1 MAQEYVD
8 FSDDVILP
16 DGFDAEAFD
25 AAESIDD
32 AMKTLDVAQ
41 APTNE
46 TAPED
51 SSENVEQVTE
61 QEPSTPVSD
70 PAAELE
76 QTITQSEPAVPQT
89 IKVKYNHEERELG
102 LDEAAQYAQKGMN
115 YDKLEEKLRAFE
127 ANAAK
132 SDRLAKELGYAD
144 TAEMIAKAEE
154 NFINRQV
161 RELVEAGNTEAMARF
176 LVEQRMAK
184 AAVNAPAP
192 EVKPQEPPTPEQPSR
207 PLISPERK
215 AELDEFVRAFPGI
228 TKLPD
233 EVLTANRNGV
243 RLKAAYENY
252 QLKQKYDEQ
261 QKQLSILKQ
270 NQAAAARAPVT
281 GVVGKAAPKTEEPED
296 PFLKGF
302 NSDY

>member
-1 MAQEYVD
+1 MADYVD

-16 DGFDAEAFD
+16 DGFDAETFD

-32 AMKTLDVAQ
+32 AMKTLEAAP

-51 SSENVEQVTE
+51 SSVSDQQEEP
-61 QEPSTPVSD
+61 QEPSTPELGPVT
-70 PAAELE
+70 ELE
-76 QTITQSEPAVPQT
+76 QTITQATPAAPQT
-89 IKVKYNHEERELG
+89 IKVKFNHEERELG
-102 LDEAAQYAQKGMN
+102 LEEAAMYAQKGMN
-115 YDKLEEKLRAFE
+115 YDKLEERLKAFE
-127 ANAAK
+127 ANSAK

-161 RELVEAGNTEAMARF
+161 KELVEAGNTEAMARF

-184 AAVNAPAP
+184 AAAAVPQP
-192 EVKPQEPPTPEQPSR
+192 EVKPQEQPTPAQTAK
-207 PLISPERK
+207 PLITPERQ
-215 AELDEFVRAFPGI
+215 AELDEFVRAFPGV

-233 EVLTANRNGV
+233 EVLTANREGV

-252 QLKQKYDEQ
+252 QLKQKCEEQ
-261 QKQLSILKQ
+261 QKQLNILKQ

-296 PFLKGF
+296 FFLKGF